1 MQDSAGSRRGGWLVE
16 SLLTAT
22 EGDAQGLEQ
31 LIRGMPKVE
40 LHLHLEGTLEP
51 DLLFALAD
59 RNRITIP
66 FSGVEELRSAYE
78 FDDLQSFLDLYYQG
92 AAVLLTERDF
102 FEVTRAYL
110 RRAHGDLVRHAEVFF
125 DPQTHTARGVPF
137 ADVITGIRGALEEAE
152 RELGL
157 TSRLIMCFLRDRPVA
172 SAEET
177 LDQALPF
184 RAWLTAVGLDSAE
197 IGNPPERFAA
207 VFARARAAGLLA
219 VAHAGEEGPPEY
231 IRQALDLLH
240 VARIDHGVRCLE
252 DPGLVERLVAE
263 QTPLTVCP
271 LSNVRLRVFPTL
283 GQHNLRLMLERGL
296 RVTVNSDDPAYFGGY
311 LTDNFLAVQQALG
324 LDRSQ
329 LFTLAANA
337 VEAAFIDEGRR
348 QELRAELEAYATETG
363 GR

>member
-1 MQDSAGSRRGGWLVE
+1 MPAGSRPWGRVAE

-22 EGDAQGLEQ
+22 DGDDQGLER

-51 DLLFALAD
+51 DLVFALAE
-59 RNRITIP
+59 RNRITLP
-66 FSGVEELRSAYE
+66 FSDVEELRSAYE

-92 AAVLLTERDF
+92 AAVLQTERDF
-102 FEVTRAYL
+102 YEMTRAYVT
-110 RRAHGDLVRHAEVFF
+110 RAHGDHVRHAEVFF

-137 ADVITGIRGALEEAE
+137 AEVITGIRRALDEAE
-152 RELGL
+152 RSLGV
-157 TSRLIMCFLRDRPVA
+157 TSRLLMCFLRDRTVE

-184 RAWLTAVGLDSAE
+184 GGWLTAVGLDSAE
-197 IGNPPERFAA
+197 VGNPPERFAP
-207 VFARARAAGLLA
+207 VFERARAAGLLA
-219 VAHAGEEGPPEY
+219 VAHAGEEGPPTY

-263 QTPLTVCP
+263 RMPLTVCP

-283 GQHNLRLMLERGL
+283 ERHNLRRMLERGL
-296 RVTVNSDDPAYFGGY
+296 AVTVNSDDPAYFGGY
-311 LTDNFLAVQQALG
+311 LTDNLLAAQRALG
-324 LDRSQ
+324 LDRGH
-329 LFTLAANA
+329 LFALAGNA
-337 VEAAFIDEGRR
+337 VEAAFVDEGRR
-348 QELRAELEAYATETG
+348 RELRAELETYAAET
-363 GR
+363 RER